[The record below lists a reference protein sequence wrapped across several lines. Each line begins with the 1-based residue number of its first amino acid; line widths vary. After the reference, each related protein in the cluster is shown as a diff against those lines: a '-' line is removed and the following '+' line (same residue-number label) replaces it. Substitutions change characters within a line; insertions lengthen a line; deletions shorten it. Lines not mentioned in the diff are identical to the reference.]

1 MKETK
6 IFGLKSHDYH
16 VIPKQ
21 ILSLALR
28 GLLTPPVREALI
40 ELSVLFN
47 VWGAKELKMDALEQ
61 IEAQIPITLC
71 KLEKVFPP
79 AFFDIMCI
87 CVST

>member
-1 MKETK
+1 M
-6 IFGLKSHDYH
+6 
-16 VIPKQ
+16 Q
-21 ILSLALR
+21 
-28 GLLTPPVREALI
+28 EALV
-40 ELSVLFN
+40 ELSMFFDVL
-47 VWGAKELKMDALEQ
+47 GAKELKMDALEQ